1 MSIENAVIVRNKT
14 RLELLTERFNTQD
27 QARFYIQKSQEVFK
41 EKKIASVKAKSS
53 APAPKA
59 EAIKVAEFGEYEAE
73 HIKFYDVLDI
83 MQRNLS
89 KHLKVKLLDQMYL
102 STNIFTDK
110 DLVFVLG
117 QDGLVAN
124 TAKYVHG
131 IPIIGVNPD
140 PKRFDGVLLPFH
152 QGNFLNGL
160 QRVLSN
166 THTAKHVTLAVV
178 NTNDNQRLLAFNDLY
193 IGVSSHASARYQ
205 ITYNGRT
212 ENHSSSGIIVSTGA
226 GSSGWLS
233 SLFNMANGLTA
244 FFTGQAAVNP
254 VRLPF
259 DTQKLMFVVR
269 EPFISKTSQA
279 GIVAGYIEAGTELEV
294 ESMMPQNGVIF
305 SDGIQS
311 DFIKFNSGTIATIGI
326 APEKA
331 ILVQN

>member
-41 EKKIASVKAKSS
+41 EKKIAAKARSGT
-53 APAPKA
+53 AAPKA
-59 EAIKVAEFGEYEAE
+59 EAIKVAEFSEYEAE
-73 HIKFYDVLDI
+73 HKRFYDVLEQ
-83 MQRNLS
+83 MQRSIS
-89 KHLKVKLLDQMYL
+89 KHLKVKVLDQTYL

-110 DLVFVLG
+110 DLVLVVG

-131 IPIIGVNPD
+131 IPIIGINPD
-140 PKRFDGVLLPFH
+140 ANRFDGILLPFH
-152 QGNFLNGL
+152 QGNFLHAV
-160 QRVLSN
+160 QRVLGGN
-166 THTAKHVTLAVV
+166 YTAKNVTLASVT
-178 NTNDNQRLLAFNDLY
+178 TNDNQRLLAFNDFY
-193 IGVSSHASARYQ
+193 IGISSHASARYQ
-205 ITYNGRT
+205 ITYNGKA
-212 ENHSSSGIIVSTGA
+212 ENHSSSGIIISTGA

-233 SLFNMANGLTA
+233 SLFNMANGLSA
-244 FFTGQAAVNP
+244 FFNGQAAVNP

-259 DTQKLMFVVR
+259 DTQRLMFVVR

-279 GIVAGYIEAGTELEV
+279 GIVAGYIEQGTELEI

-311 DFIKFNSGTIATIGI
+311 DFIKFNSGTIATVGI